1 MKSECH
7 ADHRTNA
14 GGGPRCVGEEQ
25 RREEGTEARMR
36 RLSSPMNRH
45 GWVCP
50 NGAKGAA
57 NGKDLDY

>member
-1 MKSECH
+1 MRIIGLTRGV
-7 ADHRTNA
+7 AQDA
-14 GGGPRCVGEEQ
+14 WG